1 MMKKDA
7 PGFNVIKEMF
17 EASGT
22 IRNFN
27 PEAVKPFARLAEKYD
42 VLFLAGEG
50 SSRMF
55 PAGHAA
61 WLSLMHEG
69 LARVFSAGSTEAL
82 LYELKDCAVFAATNS
97 GRTKETVRLLK
108 KLGNEGHK
116 GLFAI
121 TGSPGTPVVDAANMS
136 YILSCG
142 MEKAIP
148 ATKSLIEQALFYH
161 ALLFEMAGI
170 SLDGL
175 HETGKTFEE
184 SLSQDISPKLVKLT
198 AEAPFIYFAG
208 WNNGVAEELSL
219 KAGELLRK
227 KTRYLD
233 GTLLLHGIEEIMD
246 RGELV
251 VLIDP
256 YEEEEAIIRKRL
268 EENIGVNVIAISE
281 RQTIF
286 PGIPVAEA
294 PGFECYI
301 QMAAVWNLLVKASLM
316 LGLDIDHPAR
326 VKKVGNVY

>member
-1 MMKKDA
+1 MKKETS
-7 PGFNVIKEMF
+7 GFDVIKEMF
-17 EASGT
+17 EAAET

-27 PEAVKPFARLAEKYD
+27 PDAVKPFAALVKRYD
-42 VLFLAGEG
+42 ALFLTGEG

-55 PAGHAA
+55 PANHAA
-61 WLSLMHEG
+61 WLSMRYEG
-69 LARVFSAGSTEAL
+69 LPRVFSAGSTEAL
-82 LYELKDCAVFAATNS
+82 FYDLENCAIFAATNS
-97 GRTKETVRLLK
+97 GKTKETVRLLK
-108 KLGNEGHK
+108 KLGSEGHK

-121 TGSPGTPVVDAANMS
+121 TNSHNTPVIGAADKS

-142 MEKAIP
+142 MEEAIP

-161 ALLFEMAGI
+161 SLIFEMAGTP
-170 SLDGL
+170 LDGL
-175 HETGKTFEE
+175 METGDAFDEA
-184 SLSQDISPKLVKLT
+184 LSREISSELVKQT
-198 AEAPFIYFAG
+198 AGAPFIYFAG
-208 WNNGVAEELSL
+208 WNNGAAEELSL

-227 KTRYLD
+227 KTRFLD

-246 RGELV
+246 KGELI
-251 VLIDP
+251 VLMDP
-256 YEEEEAIIRKRL
+256 YEEDEALIKKRL

-286 PGIPVAEA
+286 PTISVAEA

-301 QMAAVWNLLVKASLM
+301 QIAVAWNLLIEAGLL

>member
-1 MMKKDA
+1 MKKDA
-7 PGFNVIKEMF
+7 PVFNVIKEMF
-17 EASGT
+17 EASET

-27 PEAVKPFARLAEKYD
+27 PEAVKPFAKLAENYD
-42 VLFLAGEG
+42 ALFLTGEG

-55 PAGHAA
+55 PADHAA
-61 WLSLMHEG
+61 WLSLIHEG
-69 LARVFSAGSTEAL
+69 LARVYTTGSTEAL
-82 LYELKDCAVFAATNS
+82 LFDLKGFAVFAATNS

-108 KLGNEGHK
+108 KLGSEGHK
-116 GLFAI
+116 GLCAI
-121 TGSPGTPVVDAANMS
+121 TNSPGTPVIDAARMS

-161 ALLFEMAGI
+161 ALIFDMTGI

-175 HETGKTFEE
+175 EETASAFDET
-184 SLSQDISPKLVKLT
+184 LSRDVSSEIVKL
-198 AEAPFIYFAG
+198 AAGASFIYFAG

-219 KAGELLRK
+219 KAGELLRR

-233 GTLLLHGIEEIMD
+233 GTLLLHGVEEIMD
-246 RGELV
+246 KGELV

-256 YEEEEAIIRKRL
+256 FEEEEEIIRKRL
-268 EENIGVNVIAISE
+268 VENIGVKVIAISE

-286 PGIPVAEA
+286 PTILIPEA

-301 QMAAVWNLLVKASLM
+301 QMAAAWNLLIEASLM

>member
-1 MMKKDA
+1 MKKDA
-7 PGFNVIKEMF
+7 PAFNVIKEML

-27 PEAVKPFARLAEKYD
+27 PEAVKPFAKLAEKYD
-42 VLFLAGEG
+42 ALFLTGEG

-61 WLSLMHEG
+61 WLSMMNEG
-69 LARVFSAGSTEAL
+69 LTKVFSAGSTEAL
-82 LYELKDCAVFAATNS
+82 IYDLKGFAVFAATNS

-108 KLGNEGHK
+108 KLGSEGHK

-121 TGSPGTPVVDAANMS
+121 TNSPGAPVIDAACMS
-136 YILSCG
+136 CILSCG

-175 HETGKTFEE
+175 DETASAFDETLSRDVSHEIVE
-184 SLSQDISPKLVKLT
+184 LS
-198 AEAPFIYFAG
+198 ANAPFIYFAG
-208 WNNGVAEELSL
+208 WGNGVAEELSL

-233 GTLLLHGIEEIMD
+233 GTLILHGIEEIMD
-246 RGELV
+246 KGELV

-256 YEEEEAIIRKRL
+256 FEEEEVIIKKRL

-281 RQTIF
+281 RETIF
-286 PGIPVAEA
+286 PTIQIAEA

-301 QMAAVWNLLVKASLM
+301 QMAAAWNMLIEASLM

-326 VKKVGNVY
+326 VKKIGNVY

>member
-1 MMKKDA
+1 MKKDA
-7 PGFNVIKEMF
+7 PGFNVIKEML
-17 EASGT
+17 ETSGA

-27 PEAVKPFARLAEKYD
+27 PEAVKPFAKLAENYD
-42 VLFLAGEG
+42 ALFLAGEG

-61 WLSLMHEG
+61 WLSLINEG
-69 LARVFSAGSTEAL
+69 LTKVFSAGSTEAL
-82 LYELKDCAVFAATNS
+82 LFDLKRCAVFAATNS

-108 KLGNEGHK
+108 KLGSQGHK

-121 TGSPGTPVVDAANMS
+121 TNSPGTPVIDAARMS

-161 ALLFEMAGI
+161 ALIFEMAGI

-175 HETGKTFEE
+175 DETASAFDET
-184 SLSQDISPKLVKLT
+184 LSRDVSPEIVKLT
-198 AEAPFIYFAG
+198 AGASFIYFAG

-219 KAGELLRK
+219 KAGELLRR

-246 RGELV
+246 RGELI

-256 YEEEEAIIRKRL
+256 FEEEEDIIRKRL
-268 EENIGVNVIAISE
+268 LEDIGVNVIAISE

-286 PGIPVAEA
+286 PTILIPDA

-301 QMAAVWNLLVKASLM
+301 QMAAAWNLLIEASLM

-326 VKKVGNVY
+326 VKKVGNIY